1 MSYIEQQAN
10 KDIITIMNAISNYEN
25 VNDVY
30 LAFKK
35 GPDPKHGFMFT
46 LDDWWDAKQAAAI
59 KFVSN
64 LVLDLG
70 WDSSGY
76 GFMMRRVEYNINK
89 LLKQK
94 QKQKQSKSNKC

>member
-1 MSYIEQQAN
+1 MSMPMSMSDFEMKEN
-10 KDIITIMNAISNYEN
+10 KDIQTIMDAIGKYEN
-25 VNDVY
+25 AEDVY
-30 LAFKK
+30 SGFKK

-46 LDDWWDAKQAAAI
+46 LDDWWDPKQLVAM

-76 GFMMRRVEYNINK
+76 GFMMRKIEYEINK
-89 LLKQK
+89 RK
-94 QKQKQSKSNKC
+94 KS